1 MNRLQERRTRLIKQE
16 QKILDLKKKLYVNVG
31 HQKDLI
37 HYTSVYDL
45 VELNNELIDLYTE
58 LENVNK
64 QIRQFTIRQPWK
76 RYVPE

>member
-64 QIRQFTIRQPWK
+64 QIRQFTIRQP
-76 RYVPE
+76 